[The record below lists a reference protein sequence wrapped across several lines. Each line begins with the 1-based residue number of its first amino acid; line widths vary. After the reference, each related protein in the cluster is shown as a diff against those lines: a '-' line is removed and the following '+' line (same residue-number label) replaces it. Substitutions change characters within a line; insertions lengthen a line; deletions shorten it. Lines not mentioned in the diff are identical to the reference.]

1 MLQANLHFLF
11 FEGKVH
17 LLDPPIGIQAQQHAV
32 VLRQFAHAAKVAT
45 LDYRLKRPLKSTK
58 NQNLWSTGNGDS
70 TLVSADEKAQ
80 RGDRWKGPG
89 QRFAIAWQR
98 CS

>member
-58 NQNLWSTGNGDS
+58 NRICWCYWNGRQLS
-70 TLVSADEKAQ
+70 GFRVVCYVQ
-80 RGDRWKGPG
+80 RRHKSSFPNTAAAWKV
-89 QRFAIAWQR
+89 AL
-98 CS
+98 